1 MPFVFHKHRNFFINF
16 GTSLILVGQI
26 FWSSSLMATN
36 KFFSAIDD
44 LPLMAGLAEV
54 RGSTLVFSKPQGR
67 IVEVIAEGVENKEIN
82 KEKILAF
89 YKQTLPQLG
98 WILTG
103 KFSWERESEQLFINV
118 SFEGNNLRAEFVLL
132 PKSEG
137 KN

>member
-1 MPFVFHKHRNFFINF
+1 
-16 GTSLILVGQI
+16 
-26 FWSSSLMATN
+26 
-36 KFFSAIDD
+36 
-44 LPLMAGLAEV
+44 MAGLAEV

-67 IVEVIAEGVENKEIN
+67 IVEVIAEGVENEEIN

-103 KFSWERESEQLFINV
+103 KFSWERESEQLFIKV
-118 SFEGNNLRAEFVLL
+118 SFEGKNLRAEFVLL

>member
-1 MPFVFHKHRNFFINF
+1 MPLFFHKHRNFFINF

-26 FWSSSLMATN
+26 FLSSSLMATN

-67 IVEVIAEGVENKEIN
+67 IVEVIAEGVENEEVN
-82 KEKILAF
+82 KEKILEI
-89 YKQTLPQLG
+89 YKKTLPQLG
-98 WILTG
+98 WIHTG
-103 KFSWERESEQLFINV
+103 TFSWERESEQLFIKV
-118 SFEGNNLRAEFVLL
+118 SFEGKNLRAEFVLL